1 MNRALSDQNLLDLTE
16 EKARA
21 LYAQGEEA
29 VIFALLQLN
38 ALARQKQAGAG
49 VDPATPSSQIPVY
62 KKPTGKKRKAK
73 RGQKK
78 GHKGACRK
86 PPLKIDR
93 FVEHRLECCPDC
105 GGAVGPARATRT
117 RVIEDIQQA
126 EVETTEHTIHAHYCP
141 RCKKRVEAKVLDALP
156 KSTLGTRALALSAW
170 LHYGLGQTISQVA
183 ALFDSLFHFEVSAG
197 GLSQQWARLAVILL
211 AWYEQIAEQARASAV
226 LHADETGWRVEGQ
239 THWLWCFVTP
249 TLSYYVID
257 RTRGSPVVNGF
268 LGDCY
273 QGTLITDFYSAYNK
287 VTANKRQVCMVHLLR
302 ELAKV
307 TERNESDEWISYWR
321 TLRRVLK
328 DALRLARRA
337 DREAPDYASKRARI
351 HQRLDCI
358 VAADHAD
365 PDCKRLNKRLTK
377 HREDLF
383 TFLDDPRVAPDNNRA
398 EREMR
403 PAVIARKNSYQ
414 NASPNGAR
422 TQAVLM
428 TVYRTLK
435 LRGHDPLQ
443 TIADALAA
451 YIATGKLPPLPG
463 APTA

>member
-86 PPLKIDR
+86 SPLKIDR

-197 GLSQQWARLAVILL
+197 GLSQQWARLIMPI
-211 AWYEQIAEQARASAV
+211 QIAS
-226 LHADETGWRVEGQ
+226 G
-239 THWLWCFVTP
+239 
-249 TLSYYVID
+249 
-257 RTRGSPVVNGF
+257 
-268 LGDCY
+268 
-273 QGTLITDFYSAYNK
+273 
-287 VTANKRQVCMVHLLR
+287 
-302 ELAKV
+302 
-307 TERNESDEWISYWR
+307 
-321 TLRRVLK
+321 
-328 DALRLARRA
+328 
-337 DREAPDYASKRARI
+337 
-351 HQRLDCI
+351 
-358 VAADHAD
+358 
-365 PDCKRLNKRLTK
+365 
-377 HREDLF
+377 
-383 TFLDDPRVAPDNNRA
+383 
-398 EREMR
+398 
-403 PAVIARKNSYQ
+403 
-414 NASPNGAR
+414 
-422 TQAVLM
+422 
-428 TVYRTLK
+428 
-435 LRGHDPLQ
+435 
-443 TIADALAA
+443 
-451 YIATGKLPPLPG
+451 
-463 APTA
+463 